1 MRASN
6 TRIGGSLVEQY
17 AKDGACYQFR
27 GVFPVE
33 FYDRLKSQ
41 LDQFHTWPSQYV
53 FKFIV
58 PAERQEELLPLLP
71 VGQIEQKL
79 SSTGKYVSVTLK
91 AMISDSE
98 QVIAVY
104 QRAGQIQGI
113 VSL

>member
-1 MRASN
+1 M
-6 TRIGGSLVEQY
+6 
-17 AKDGACYQFR
+17 
-27 GVFPVE
+27 E
-33 FYDRLKSQ
+33 FYERLKSQ
-41 LDQFHTWPSQYV
+41 LDQVHTWPSPYV

-71 VGQIEQKL
+71 IGQIEQKL
-79 SSTGKYVSVTLK
+79 SSSGKYVSITLK

-104 QRAGQIQGI
+104 QRAGQIPGI

>member
-1 MRASN
+1 M
-6 TRIGGSLVEQY
+6 
-17 AKDGACYQFR
+17 
-27 GVFPVE
+27 E
-33 FYDRLKSQ
+33 FYERLKSQ
-41 LDQFHTWPSQYV
+41 LDQVHAWPSPYV

-71 VGQIEQKL
+71 TGQIEQKL
-79 SSTGKYVSVTLK
+79 TRTGKYVSITLK
-91 AMISDSE
+91 AMISDSD